1 MIFCRPAMQRPSDP
15 ILYFDNNA
23 TTALDPAVVEAMMPY
38 LTEFYG
44 NPSSAYRF
52 GARVHRGH

>member
-1 MIFCRPAMQRPSDP
+1 MHRSSDP

-23 TTALDPAVVEAMMPY
+23 TTALDPAVVEAMLPF

-44 NPSSAYRF
+44 NPSSAYGF
-52 GARVHRGH
+52 GSHGCAQGH